1 MTNTV
6 SIHNIRKKV
15 YINVVYIH
23 ILSLLIV
30 LFFLKLIA
38 HFLYLYTFIYTS
50 PSTLGRTLSI
60 VVPPTRQPVKR
71 IVPTG
76 GVIVPIDKLKQSK
89 IPK

>member
-1 MTNTV
+1 MVKRNRISHMTNTV

-50 PSTLGRTLSI
+50 PSTLGRNIESI
-60 VVPPTRQPVKR
+60 G
-71 IVPTG
+71 I
-76 GVIVPIDKLKQSK
+76 
-89 IPK
+89 